1 MIIAAK
7 YMVQPCLLS
16 YVLENLVGAEYEG
29 EGNEATTEEIKEY

>member
-16 YVLENLVGAEYEG
+16 YVVENLVGVEHKG
-29 EGNEATTEEIKEY
+29 EGNKATTEEIKEY